1 MKRKKRNKVIC
12 LLLAFMMMITLMPS
26 TTPTIYAAYEDGDEC
41 WNCGHYHW
49 DEYMCSDC
57 GGCSGECTN
66 DWCAL
71 DTHCHRCGGCL
82 RDVEYCEECN
92 LCKDCMDELG
102 HCVECNTCWMDYGGD
117 GVLCGNCRR
126 CEFCSTIC
134 PECGMCEDCANDTDE
149 GMHCPE
155 CGNCYQVT
163 KQCMFEDN
171 NHCADCCEP
180 CDQCGECIAGDHLAV
195 CDDCGLC
202 VECCEFN
209 SMMEGCESGDICVA
223 SNEWYDHVCELC
235 MNFFEDDS
243 ELCETCKDAG
253 VIRCPECCEMNSEC
267 SEYMCEYDAEYEEHF
282 CMDCG
287 ACFHDV
293 ELCSTCA
300 GADEFRCEDCCAN
313 MADSM
318 GCDGS
323 CGESWCCNDTYFEQH
338 LQAEHEDHPDLSDHD
353 PFPSNRWSFDKNSH
367 WRNCRFCDEDENETL
382 WETHRSDLASHSY
395 DSNGVCTVCGYSVG
409 SKLYIAKQPKN
420 AHCNTSIY
428 SSGYD
433 EDPDNGLFYYG
444 NNAVTFSVTAK
455 GGTGEYS
462 YQWYRKYK
470 EHEPTK
476 LTDGL
481 YGQFTGVNTPV
492 LTVNVSTEA
501 CSENDELQYYC
512 VVKDGKDTVTT
523 EAAFIKASHV
533 YSSKYAINTVAK
545 KPETASYKAVNL
557 TYLNDKG
564 EKVEVSAPASDGH
577 RHQCLCEYDED
588 TLHFQRKTPEK
599 HTFGAPT
606 LLGRSAK
613 QGASEND
620 NVYSH
625 TCTSCGYK
633 TYYETHKHVYYSETT
648 DFERY
653 NRGSFNV
660 DEAKTNNISHALT
673 CLVDGCGHVKMENHE
688 WDWRY
693 MGYGSDEEGGGIF
706 YRDCLICGYHDSDYR
721 PIDKDG
727 NKINW
732 TTKNVLII
740 AKNAQVSRTLAK
752 EGDSLTLTINNNSET
767 QGKRC
772 TGWTVEYIMPDAEGY
787 KETHDLTSA
796 YTMQQNDDGTWSTT
810 VKLAGYAAGG
820 IMRFTPTMVTCTSH
834 SYVIEDHVAP
844 VCMYDGFA
852 GYSICKYC
860 HAPDPTDDRSD
871 EERVIPATGT
881 DHTGDK
887 LKLYEK
893 EVISPKG
900 KKTITWTANKSE
912 SNGKRYNYVAGNCTT
927 RGCEGDL
934 LCSACGRVVP
944 GKREYIH
951 SDELNWVGEV
961 IPTCGRDGYQGDGH
975 CKNCGKFI
983 RKGYVTEMKKG
994 HTGPIFYDYDHNE
1007 IDPTCTTAGKTSA
1020 QYCYTCMEKVA
1031 EGSPISPLGHD
1042 WVVDTANCTKTTTA
1056 YKCDRKGC
1064 SATKFAAI
1072 ITEHHNITVDGG
1084 KAYVGGKAVAK
1095 ADKGETVTLKIGTIP
1110 DGKRFKEWE
1119 VVSGGVVITNFT
1131 DPNGASFTMEDKDVT
1146 INAVFEDIPTH
1157 SVTVVSGKAFA
1168 EADST
1173 INSAYEDTVVTI
1185 VADDAPDGKVFDK
1198 WKVLEGGVTIA
1209 DVNSATTTFT
1219 MLDADVKVEATY
1231 KNADLSHSHVYGDSW
1246 KSDEDNHWKECECG
1260 DKAELA
1266 AHTFAWK
1273 TDKEA
1278 TKTETGLKHEECS
1291 VCGYKRNEN
1300 TEIAKL
1306 TDSSTADKTEP
1317 NSTSE
1322 SSDPAKTEEHDGPS
1336 SPRTG
1341 SRSDISLWIAL
1352 TLISGGA
1359 LVAAKVF
1366 SKKRK
1371 TNKA

>member
-1 MKRKKRNKVIC
+1 M
-12 LLLAFMMMITLMPS
+12 
-26 TTPTIYAAYEDGDEC
+26 
-41 WNCGHYHW
+41 
-49 DEYMCSDC
+49 
-57 GGCSGECTN
+57 
-66 DWCAL
+66 
-71 DTHCHRCGGCL
+71 HRL
-82 RDVEYCEECN
+82 R
-92 LCKDCMDELG
+92 LQ
-102 HCVECNTCWMDYGGD
+102 
-117 GVLCGNCRR
+117 CR
-126 CEFCSTIC
+126 
-134 PECGMCEDCANDTDE
+134 
-149 GMHCPE
+149 
-155 CGNCYQVT
+155 Q
-163 KQCMFEDN
+163 
-171 NHCADCCEP
+171 
-180 CDQCGECIAGDHLAV
+180 
-195 CDDCGLC
+195 
-202 VECCEFN
+202 
-209 SMMEGCESGDICVA
+209 
-223 SNEWYDHVCELC
+223 
-235 MNFFEDDS
+235 
-243 ELCETCKDAG
+243 
-253 VIRCPECCEMNSEC
+253 
-267 SEYMCEYDAEYEEHF
+267 
-282 CMDCG
+282 
-287 ACFHDV
+287 
-293 ELCSTCA
+293 
-300 GADEFRCEDCCAN
+300 
-313 MADSM
+313 
-318 GCDGS
+318 
-323 CGESWCCNDTYFEQH
+323 
-338 LQAEHEDHPDLSDHD
+338 QA
-353 PFPSNRWSFDKNSH
+353 
-367 WRNCRFCDEDENETL
+367 
-382 WETHRSDLASHSY
+382 
-395 DSNGVCTVCGYSVG
+395 
-409 SKLYIAKQPKN
+409 
-420 AHCNTSIY
+420 
-428 SSGYD
+428 
-433 EDPDNGLFYYG
+433 
-444 NNAVTFSVTAK
+444 
-455 GGTGEYS
+455 
-462 YQWYRKYK
+462 
-470 EHEPTK
+470 
-476 LTDGL
+476 
-481 YGQFTGVNTPV
+481 
-492 LTVNVSTEA
+492 
-501 CSENDELQYYC
+501 
-512 VVKDGKDTVTT
+512 
-523 EAAFIKASHV
+523 
-533 YSSKYAINTVAK
+533 
-545 KPETASYKAVNL
+545 
-557 TYLNDKG
+557 
-564 EKVEVSAPASDGH
+564 VSAPASDGH

-673 CLVDGCGHVKMENHE
+673 CLVDGCGHIKMENHE

-820 IMRFTPTMVTCTSH
+820 IMRFTPTMVICTSH
-834 SYVIEDHVAP
+834 SYVIEDYVAP

-1020 QYCYTCMEKVA
+1020 QYCYTCMEKV
-1031 EGSPISPLGHD
+1031 
-1042 WVVDTANCTKTTTA
+1042 
-1056 YKCDRKGC
+1056 
-1064 SATKFAAI
+1064 
-1072 ITEHHNITVDGG
+1072 
-1084 KAYVGGKAVAK
+1084 
-1095 ADKGETVTLKIGTIP
+1095 
-1110 DGKRFKEWE
+1110 
-1119 VVSGGVVITNFT
+1119 
-1131 DPNGASFTMEDKDVT
+1131 
-1146 INAVFEDIPTH
+1146 
-1157 SVTVVSGKAFA
+1157 
-1168 EADST
+1168 
-1173 INSAYEDTVVTI
+1173 
-1185 VADDAPDGKVFDK
+1185 
-1198 WKVLEGGVTIA
+1198 LEGGVTVA

-1260 DKAELA
+1260 DKAEIA

-1322 SSDPAKTEEHDGPS
+1322 STDPAKTEEHDGPS
-1336 SPRTG
+1336 SPQTG
-1341 SRSDISLWIAL
+1341 SRSDISLWFAL

-1359 LVAAKVF
+1359 LAAAKVF